1 MTPFGQYGE
10 SSASTRSA
18 FHSSRTRPPK
28 RLQELCGAILPL
40 DLSDP
45 ELSLLARKT
54 AEFLDKQPTV
64 VRAGVLTAA
73 TILEA
78 ASLAF
83 YRRPIAKLETS
94 KRERLLSRL
103 EHNRYSAQAL
113 SSLKAL
119 VLLVY
124 GTDHFSAETF
134 QRATSS
140 PPARPDPVLNLT
152 SAIAWPSITTCD
164 IVVVGSG
171 AGGAMAAR
179 SLARA
184 GMDVIVVEEGSSY
197 SVDDFREDLPIDR
210 FTKLYRD
217 GGTTMAIGRPPIVLP
232 IGRAVGGTTVINSGT
247 CFKTPSTVVHHW
259 HDSLGLALA
268 EPDRFNDYLDEVFTT
283 LQVAPVREEVMGRN
297 GELCLVGAEK
307 LGWSAGPIVRN
318 APGCEGCC
326 QCAIGCP
333 TNAKFGVHLNALPQA
348 CQAGARIVSEARV
361 TRILMDDNRAIGIE
375 AMRRDG
381 SRLVIKAPTVLVAAG
396 ATETPLLLRRSGI
409 GSHPF
414 LGSNLAIHPAVSVA
428 GRFEEPVF
436 SWRGVLQ
443 SAEID
448 EFHESHGILI
458 EATATPPGMGSIMLP
473 GYGRH
478 LLWELNHAEQ
488 LASLG
493 AMVADE
499 STGKVLGKNHAL
511 IRYDLGRHEGLML
524 LQSIKFMGEALFA
537 AGALE
542 VLTGI
547 PSKPIVHDLK
557 ELQQAVENA
566 DYKDLHIAAF
576 HPSGTAA
583 AGGSAAFYPLNSRG
597 ELRGVSGVWVADA
610 SILPSSPRVNPQV
623 SIMALSLAVADS
635 IIAKA
640 EGAKS

>member
-1 MTPFGQYGE
+1 MSPLSQHNE
-10 SSASTRSA
+10 SLASTRRA
-18 FHSSRTRPPK
+18 SRLAKARATK
-28 RLQELCGAILPL
+28 RLQGLCAAILPSE
-40 DLSDP
+40 LSDP
-45 ELSLLARKT
+45 ELASLTSKT
-54 AEFLDKQPTV
+54 TEFLDKQPTV
-64 VRAGVLTAA
+64 VKTGVLAAA
-73 TILEA
+73 TVLDAI
-78 ASLAF
+78 SLAV
-83 YRRPIAKLETS
+83 YHRPIARLEVA
-94 KRERLLSRL
+94 KRERLLSHL

-124 GTDHFSAETF
+124 GTDHFSEETL
-134 QRATSS
+134 QRATNS

-152 SAIAWPSITTCD
+152 NAIAWPSITTCD
-164 IVVVGSG
+164 IVVIGSG

-184 GMDVIVVEEGSSY
+184 GMDTIVIEEGSSY
-197 SVDDFREDLPIDR
+197 GVDDFRESLPIDR

-247 CFKTPSTVVHHW
+247 CFKTPPSVVHHW
-259 HDSLGLALA
+259 HDSIGLALA
-268 EPDRFNDYLDEVFTT
+268 APDRFNDYLNEVFAT
-283 LQVAPVREEVMGRN
+283 LQVAPVQERVMGKN
-297 GELCLVGAEK
+297 GKLCLVGAEK
-307 LGWSAGPIVRN
+307 LGWSARPIVRN

-361 TRILMDDNRAIGIE
+361 ERILTENGRTIGIE
-375 AMRRDG
+375 ASRKDG
-381 SRLVIKAPTVLVAAG
+381 SRLMIKAPTVLVAAG

-428 GRFEEPVF
+428 GRFDEPVF

-478 LLWELNHAEQ
+478 LLWELDHAEH

-499 STGKVLGKNHAL
+499 TTGKVFGKNHAL
-511 IRYDLGRHEGLML
+511 IRYDLGRHEGFML
-524 LQSIKFMGEALFA
+524 LQSIQFMGEVLFA

-542 VLTGI
+542 VLTAI
-547 PSKPIVHDLK
+547 PTMPVVHDLK
-557 ELQQAVENA
+557 ELKQAVENA

-576 HPSGTAA
+576 HPSGTVA
-583 AGGSAAFYPLNSRG
+583 AGSSASFYPVNSQG

-623 SIMALSLAVADS
+623 SIMALSLAVADA
-635 IIAKA
+635 IIAKVS
-640 EGAKS
+640 GSK